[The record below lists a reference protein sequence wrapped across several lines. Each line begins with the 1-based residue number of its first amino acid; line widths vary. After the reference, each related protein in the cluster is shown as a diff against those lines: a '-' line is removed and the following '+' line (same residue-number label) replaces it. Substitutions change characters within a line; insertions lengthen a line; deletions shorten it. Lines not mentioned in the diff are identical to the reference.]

1 MVDPIDEYAVQQLKE
16 YDGKKLVCVTKEGL
30 QLDETE
36 EEKKNKEEVK
46 AQFEPLCTLM
56 KDILADKVEKVSN
69 QLFGCKASWCG
80 SWPWSANW
88 LLC

>member
-56 KDILADKVEKVSN
+56 KDILSDKVEKVSSQHLGCQLVMLGN
-69 QLFGCKASWCG
+69 QW
-80 SWPWSANW
+80 W
-88 LLC
+88 